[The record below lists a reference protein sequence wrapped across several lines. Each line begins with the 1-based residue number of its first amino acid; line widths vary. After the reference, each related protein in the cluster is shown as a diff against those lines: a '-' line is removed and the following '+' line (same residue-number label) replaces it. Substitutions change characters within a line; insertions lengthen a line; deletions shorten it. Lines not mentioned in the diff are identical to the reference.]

1 MNRKPA
7 KRTGE
12 TVGIATLSI
21 LSNKTRIRH
30 PRALAKLH
38 SLDRAIA
45 RSRPVALPRV
55 AAPGVGGRSGR
66 PKLRRRFW
74 RSLRCERML
83 ALSGRR
89 SGGQVPWVDRPPHHA
104 TVPAAGNI
112 IFSEVAV
119 SQPSEPTPP
128 SFSHD
133 LTAKSI
139 FAEPEAARDLV
150 ALLAA
155 RECPELQ
162 GWTPVRL
169 VAGSAVTADPERRP
183 PQSEGHRDLVW
194 ELARA
199 DDDGARMLLHL
210 EFQSQRDAEMSERMF
225 LYALHI
231 SPSLRGLEI
240 CGVVVNTGI
249 DRFGEWR
256 RPVQTVAGAH
266 RYGFRAGA
274 LLEIHDH
281 AVPGLPGGA
290 HALPSDNLAAGFV
303 ALTRVQAE
311 MTRGRRE
318 AAALVLAVLR
328 AWILPRALGMSPS
341 LRRALGA
348 WFKTRFDE
356 LLADCPALR
365 ALLHGTY
372 LH

>member
-1 MNRKPA
+1 MPG
-7 KRTGE
+7 TP
-12 TVGIATLSI
+12 LS
-21 LSNKTRIRH
+21 
-30 PRALAKLH
+30 
-38 SLDRAIA
+38 A
-45 RSRPVALPRV
+45 RSPCRN
-55 AAPGVGGRSGR
+55 
-66 PKLRRRFW
+66 RRN
-74 RSLRCERML
+74 
-83 ALSGRR
+83 
-89 SGGQVPWVDRPPHHA
+89 PHR
-104 TVPAAGNI
+104 
-112 IFSEVAV
+112 
-119 SQPSEPTPP
+119 P

-199 DDDGARMLLHL
+199 DDGGARMLLHL
-210 EFQSQRDAEMSERMF
+210 EFQAQRDAEMSERMF

-240 CGVVVNTGI
+240 CGVVVNTGV

-256 RPVQTVAGAH
+256 RPVQTVAGVH

-281 AVPGLPGGA
+281 AVPGLP
-290 HALPSDNLAAGFV
+290 
-303 ALTRVQAE
+303 RVVN
-311 MTRGRRE
+311 THCRRTT
-318 AAALVLAVLR
+318 
-328 AWILPRALGMSPS
+328 WPRASWRWRGC
-341 LRRALGA
+341 RR
-348 WFKTRFDE
+348 R
-356 LLADCPALR
+356 
-365 ALLHGTY
+365 
-372 LH
+372 